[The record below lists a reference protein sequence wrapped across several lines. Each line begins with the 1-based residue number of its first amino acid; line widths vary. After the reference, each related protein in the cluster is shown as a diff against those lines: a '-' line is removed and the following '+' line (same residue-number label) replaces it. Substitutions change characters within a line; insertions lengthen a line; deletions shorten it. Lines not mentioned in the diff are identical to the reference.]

1 MGLPAPGPVLSHTR
15 ITLENS
21 GKIRPQ
27 MDRENAFAG
36 ASGGADATRIQR
48 SPRSDPF
55 KSKILGRVP
64 SDTIVTVI
72 ELSKRARRL
81 WRISLKKSSLI
92 DC

>member
-1 MGLPAPGPVLSHTR
+1 MTADIATMIEMITPQVQATR
-15 ITLENS
+15 RIKGWIE
-21 GKIRPQ
+21 Q
-27 MDRENAFAG
+27 VD
-36 ASGGADATRIQR
+36 GGADATCIQR